1 MWAMMQK
8 FRTSA
13 CLVVTATV
21 KMLGV
26 VTLVL
31 VIGALIALAGAALI
45 FNAGGAA
52 DFVMRNVTRR
62 NLGTLAPGFAASPEG
77 FRVYARMIAAIGVFF
92 LGVAVA
98 ERYALVGVGMVAASL
113 IVFGFLSVVAI
124 RGEVATYRALKR

>member
-1 MWAMMQK
+1 MMQK

-13 CLVVTATV
+13 CLIVTATV

-26 VTLVL
+26 VAFVL
-31 VIGALIALAGAALI
+31 VIGAVIALAGAALL

-77 FRVYARMIAAIGVFF
+77 FRVYARMVAAIGVFF
-92 LGVAVA
+92 LGIAVA
-98 ERYALVGVGMVAASL
+98 ERYALLGVGMLAGSL
-113 IVFGFLSVVAI
+113 IVFVFLSVIAI
-124 RGEVATYRALKR
+124 RGEIATYRALKR